1 MIDKRKIKKIIV
13 SLILSIFFILI
24 VASITIISIKAHKR
38 TKKRVNE
45 LIKIVNITKNVV
57 TFNNDITKL
66 PKAKGNLRLI
76 QRSSIAILKRFD
88 EIAKKHNIKYW
99 LDWGTLLGA
108 VRHGGFIPWDD
119 DIDICMEKEEYDK
132 FLPILNEEFSGNGFE
147 VKTTEITRLFYKDT
161 PTQVDIFVLSKSSS
175 EMLVHKSD
183 GPTDIL
189 FKPSDIY
196 PLKKIKFEG
205 IDFYVPN
212 ETEYY
217 LYSLYGDYMSYP
229 SSMEQHGDIL
239 MRLKRDTYKDTM
251 ELIKM
256 CNVGE

>member
-1 MIDKRKIKKIIV
+1 MINNRKTKKIIV

-57 TFNNDITKL
+57 TLNNDITKL

-88 EIAKKHNIKYW
+88 EIAKKHNVKYW

-132 FLPILNEEFSGNGFE
+132 FLPILNKEFSGNGFE

-161 PTQVDIFVLSKSSS
+161 PAQVDIFVLNKS
-175 EMLVHKSD
+175 
-183 GPTDIL
+183 
-189 FKPSDIY
+189 Y
-196 PLKKIKFEG
+196 
-205 IDFYVPN
+205 
-212 ETEYY
+212 
-217 LYSLYGDYMSYP
+217 
-229 SSMEQHGDIL
+229 
-239 MRLKRDTYKDTM
+239 
-251 ELIKM
+251 
-256 CNVGE
+256 

>member
-1 MIDKRKIKKIIV
+1 MINNRKTKKIIV

-57 TFNNDITKL
+57 TLNNDITKL

-132 FLPILNEEFSGNGFE
+132 FVLN
-147 VKTTEITRLFYKDT
+147 
-161 PTQVDIFVLSKSSS
+161 KSSS
-175 EMLVHKSD
+175 EMLVYKSD

-189 FKPSDIY
+189 FRPSDIY

-256 CNVGE
+256 YNVGE

>member
-1 MIDKRKIKKIIV
+1 MINNRKTKKIIV

-57 TFNNDITKL
+57 TLNNDITKL

-99 LDWGTLLGA
+99 LDWGTL
-108 VRHGGFIPWDD
+108 
-119 DIDICMEKEEYDK
+119 ICMEKEEYDK
-132 FLPILNEEFSGNGFE
+132 FLPILNEEFIGNGFE

-161 PTQVDIFVLSKSSS
+161 PAQVDIFVLNKSSS
-175 EMLVHKSD
+175 EMLVYKSD

-189 FKPSDIY
+189 FRPSDIY

-239 MRLKRDTYKDTM
+239 MRLKRDTYKDIM

-256 CNVGE
+256 YNVDD